1 MPARRSSASPFRLA
15 LLVLCVL
22 VIASAAPAS
31 AQGTSQVGDDVVEAI
46 RTRGEARV
54 VIALAEPRSLRMANP
69 DLARAQVEI
78 DRLQDRVLA
87 AVGAADFQLKQRYQL
102 VPALAG
108 SVLSE
113 AGLLRLAAQPEVVR
127 IDLDVGGTG
136 GLTTSVPLIG
146 APGWHARGIR
156 GAGVS
161 VAVIDS
167 GIDTDNSNLA
177 ANLIHQECFLDT
189 DGSIDGRG
197 QCPNGSDR
205 QSGPGAAEDGAGH
218 GTHVSGIVASRGAV
232 GGVGVAPEA
241 RIVAIKVLNNCSFSG
256 CFAYFSEVVAALD
269 FVISRRPDVRVINM
283 SLGTSA
289 LFPGECDAST
299 SFNMAG
305 ASAVNTLRARG
316 VITFA
321 SAGNNSSGTQM
332 TSPACLRNVVSVGA
346 TDNSNVVAPFSNSN
360 ATTDIMAPGVGT
372 VSSAIGGGLT
382 TASGTSMAS
391 PHAAGCA
398 ALFIQSG
405 EAVTPDQIEARL
417 KSSPIQVTDP
427 TNGLT
432 FPRIDCGRRP
442 PTTAA
447 IAGPA
452 TGVAGVP
459 YRLAVATG
467 PLTTTLPLRY
477 TWAATGQ
484 EPVTRTAQ
492 LTDSLTL
499 AWSTPGTKTITVTV
513 SNAGGSVTDTHT
525 VTVAPAPP
533 AAVEIDGPARA
544 AAGAAHR
551 FTATTSPLTTTLPL
565 TYTWTATDL
574 APVTRTAQLSDT
586 LTLTWATTGSKT
598 VTVTVSNAAG
608 SATRRFSVVVERR
621 LYLPL
626 ARR

>member
-1 MPARRSSASPFRLA
+1 MSARHVSASPWLRLA
-15 LLVLCVL
+15 LLVLCVF
-22 VIASAAPAS
+22 VTAAAPAS
-31 AQGTSQVGDDVVEAI
+31 AQGVAKVGDDVVEAL
-46 RTRGEARV
+46 RARGEARI
-54 VIALAEPRSLRMANP
+54 VIALAEPPALRQADP
-69 DLARAQVEI
+69 DLVRAQVEI

-87 AVGAADFQLKQRYQL
+87 SVGAADFQLKQRYRL

-108 SVLSE
+108 NVLSE
-113 AGLLRLAAQPEVVR
+113 AGLLRMAAQPEVAR

-146 APGWHARGIR
+146 APGWHARGVR
-156 GAGVS
+156 GGGVS

-167 GIDTDNSNLA
+167 GVDTDNSNLA

-205 QSGPGAAEDGAGH
+205 QSGPGAAEDDAGH
-218 GTHVSGIVASRGAV
+218 GTHVSGIVASRGAA

-241 RIVAIKVLNNCSFSG
+241 RLVAIKVLNNCAFSG
-256 CFAYFSEVVAALD
+256 CFAFFSEVVAALD

-289 LFPGECDAST
+289 LFNGECDAST

-321 SAGNNSSGTQM
+321 SAGNNGSGTQM

-346 TDNSNVVAPFSNSN
+346 TDNSNLVASFSNSN

-398 ALFIQSG
+398 ALFIQAG

-417 KSSPIQVTDP
+417 KSSSIRVADP
-427 TNGLT
+427 TNGLA

-442 PTTAA
+442 PTAA
-447 IAGPA
+447 TITGPA
-452 TGVAGVP
+452 TGTAGVP
-459 YRLAVATG
+459 YRLDVATG

-477 TWAATGQ
+477 AWAATGQ

-513 SNAGGSVTDTHT
+513 SNAGGSTTDTHT
-525 VTVAPAPP
+525 ITVAPAPP
-533 AAVEIDGPARA
+533 ATVQIDGPAK
-544 AAGAAHR
+544 GATGVAHR
-551 FTATTSPLTTTLPL
+551 FTAMTSPLTTTLPL

-586 LTLTWATTGSKT
+586 LTLEWPTTGTKTIT
-598 VTVTVSNAAG
+598 VTASNAAG
-608 SATRRFSVVVERR
+608 SATRQFTVVVEQR